1 MLSSHI
7 YLLKLVYFQENEE
20 GYPLKKG
27 NHFNKR
33 VAVPFPIS
41 CIGHLMAGVYY
52 VHLWQVTTSLL
63 CQLQPFEDFLA
74 SQLSN
79 IDFP

>member
-27 NHFNKR
+27 NYFNKR

-52 VHLWQVTTSLL
+52 
-63 CQLQPFEDFLA
+63 
-74 SQLSN
+74 
-79 IDFP
+79 IYGK